1 MAIDQE
7 IKQRAE
13 ELFIIDGLT
22 LADVSAQTDV
32 AERTLANWS
41 KDGQWVE
48 RRREYQ
54 RASRD
59 IKYYAKMTR
68 LKLIKEAMNSLNPQ
82 QVYAFANLE
91 RAMSDG
97 ENLDSRLR
105 GNDGSGSGNDGGGA
119 DIEIKTPQDA
129 INALQE
135 AVELKLR
142 VMLARPE
149 ALNLGAIK
157 ELKQAM
163 EMIDGMKAKLAT
175 KEIEKDSKLQGAR
188 AETIDSLREAIMK
201 GIAG

>member
-1 MAIDQE
+1 MMAIDQE

-41 KDGQWVE
+41 KEGNWVE

-82 QVYAFANLE
+82 QVYAFAALD
-91 RAMSDG
+91 RAASM
-97 ENLDSRLR
+97 EH
-105 GNDGSGSGNDGGGA
+105 GA
-119 DIEIKTPQDA
+119 KSEELTANPEIGDFEIKTPQDA

-135 AVELKLR
+135 AIELKLR

-157 ELKQAM
+157 DLRQAM
-163 EMIDGMKAKLAT
+163 ELIDEMKKKYRGSEDLEAALKGAKEPMT
-175 KEIEKDSKLQGAR
+175 IERMKEIIR
-188 AETIDSLREAIMK
+188 ETY
-201 GIAG
+201 GV